1 MPAGNTK
8 AAKSANSTPIKKSF
22 GERFNQF
29 KATASPNNKETK
41 ANICQVF
48 DEDSNMIGF
57 SVNGLYCA
65 RDYFLHNMNCANIL
79 LYGDRLNG
87 HVAAGR
93 IASIKD
99 IKYAFTDITTPTV
112 LVSAYPPVENE
123 NLKEDMTAT
132 YEAFISY
139 FTENGDTA
147 NNCKVKFNH
156 LGNFT
161 VTTEEEINGF
171 FFLATLIRLPDRLKA
186 LPTNDMH

>member
-1 MPAGNTK
+1 
-8 AAKSANSTPIKKSF
+8 
-22 GERFNQF
+22 
-29 KATASPNNKETK
+29 
-41 ANICQVF
+41 
-48 DEDSNMIGF
+48 
-57 SVNGLYCA
+57 
-65 RDYFLHNMNCANIL
+65 
-79 LYGDRLNG
+79 
-87 HVAAGR
+87 
-93 IASIKD
+93 
-99 IKYAFTDITTPTV
+99 
-112 LVSAYPPVENE
+112 
-123 NLKEDMTAT
+123 MTAT